1 MTDADGCRVPLRD
14 IPQDAVD
21 LLVARGGRP
30 LNIHRVLANQ
40 PRMLGAWIDFL
51 YTLRLECTSPR
62 TTREIMILRCA
73 VVCDS
78 DYEWAQ
84 HHKLS
89 VGAGVSVEQVAA
101 VRDWQNA
108 DVFSP
113 AERAALALVD
123 EMMVGRVGDEVFAEL
138 GNHFT
143 PGEQVELSLTA
154 GAYAMAARFMDALQ
168 VPVES

>member
-1 MTDADGCRVPLRD
+1 MTDHAESRVPLQD
-14 IPQDAVD
+14 IPPDAVD
-21 LLVARGGRP
+21 LLTARGGRP

-40 PRMLGAWIDFL
+40 PRMLRAWIDFL

-78 DYEWAQ
+78 AYEWAQ
-84 HHKLS
+84 HEKLS
-89 VGAGVSVEQVAA
+89 VGAGVSLEQVAA
-101 VRDWQNA
+101 VRDWRTA
-108 DVFSP
+108 EVYSP

-123 EMMVGRVGDEVFAEL
+123 EAMVGRVSDEVFAEL
-138 GNHFT
+138 RNHFT